1 MERCWGI
8 EERQESRS
16 SLGWREEL
24 ELEVLSLQDRS
35 TLFSVIILV
44 KLSMKSLQGR
54 SIHTLMSPNSSRKIF
69 LSAA

>member
-8 EERQESRS
+8 EGRQGSRS
-16 SLGWREEL
+16 SLGWRREL

-35 TLFSVIILV
+35 PLFSVNILV